1 MVEPAPAGGFKTRPS
16 VGDQVSF
23 TVRRVHAANAPTA
36 GTVAQDAELERYL
49 LGCGAQCRAVEVAL
63 ETMREGEVAT
73 FLCKERHLPGPNIES
88 VYPEEVTIRLA
99 KIFRDV
105 DLTPRPSP
113 GGKLIKRKTRWGD
126 AKTHGQTLYEPMTLS
141 HSPRPGYGSDAGRD
155 VARPG
160 CRVIVYTKHKPT
172 AVNANPGLD
181 AEPWTPME
189 FTLRSTCLLYT
200 SPSPRD
206 S

>member
-73 FLCKERHLPGPNIES
+73 FLCKERHLPAPNIES

-105 DLTPRPSP
+105 DLTRRDRARWQTHQAQDALGRREDPR
-113 GGKLIKRKTRWGD
+113 TD
-126 AKTHGQTLYEPMTLS
+126 ALRAHDPVPLAAAGVRLG
-141 HSPRPGYGSDAGRD
+141 RRAGR
-155 VARPG
+155 
-160 CRVIVYTKHKPT
+160 
-172 AVNANPGLD
+172 
-181 AEPWTPME
+181 
-189 FTLRSTCLLYT
+189 RSTRLSRHSVHET
-200 SPSPRD
+200 
-206 S
+206 